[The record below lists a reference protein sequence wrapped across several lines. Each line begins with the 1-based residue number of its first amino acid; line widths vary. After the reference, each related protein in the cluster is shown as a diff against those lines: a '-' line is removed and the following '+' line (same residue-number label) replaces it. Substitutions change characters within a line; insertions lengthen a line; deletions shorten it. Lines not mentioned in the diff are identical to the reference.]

1 MPSPSAAP
9 ISPTDVGPPTL
20 RVLDLFAGLRGWS
33 DPFAERGHSTLT
45 VEYDRSFPGIDLY
58 RNILNLTAD
67 DIGRDFDIVLAS
79 PPCTAF
85 TTMTMGR
92 NWTMDGEPRTPVAT
106 IGRAL
111 FLHTYQLIRDIAPR
125 WWIIENPRAR
135 LRTLPFAPDI
145 ALPGARRETVWY
157 CRYGEQ
163 RAKPTDLWG
172 VFPPSFV
179 PRPGCQN
186 GNPDHLAAPRGSTTG
201 TQGTR
206 SDIAAKIPRALALD
220 VCIAAE
226 TDA

>member
-1 MPSPSAAP
+1 M
-9 ISPTDVGPPTL
+9 TDTPTL

-33 DPFAERGHSTLT
+33 EPFAERGHSVFT
-45 VEYDRSFPGIDLY
+45 VEYDRSFPDIDLY

-67 DIGRDFDIVLAS
+67 EIVSAAGHEFDIVLAS

-92 NWTMDGEPRTPVAT
+92 NWTMDGEPRTPIAET
-106 IGRAL
+106 GRAL
-111 FLHTYQLIRDIAPR
+111 FLKTYDLIRSLSPT
-125 WWIIENPRAR
+125 WWVIENPRAR

-145 ALPGARRETVWY
+145 MLDAERQTVWY

-172 VFPPSFV
+172 GFPASWV
-179 PRPGCQN
+179 PRPGCAN

-206 SDIAAKIPRALALD
+206 SDIAAKIPRPLALE
-220 VCIAAE
+220 IARAAE
-226 TDA
+226 HGV